1 MTSILVIK
9 YENKNMK
16 IKSIAINCTNRGCA
30 YAVTT
35 RSGAAGLMD
44 SVSGGGHYPK
54 LSVLIIKCKN

>member
-1 MTSILVIK
+1 
-9 YENKNMK
+9 MK

-44 SVSGGGHYPK
+44 SVNGGGHYPK